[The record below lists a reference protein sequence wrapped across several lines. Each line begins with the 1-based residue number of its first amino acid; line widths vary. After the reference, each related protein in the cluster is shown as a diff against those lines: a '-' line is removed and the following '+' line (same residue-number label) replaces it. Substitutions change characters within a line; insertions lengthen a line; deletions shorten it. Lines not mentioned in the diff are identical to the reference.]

1 MVQVH
6 STLRH
11 QSPNSFDFL
20 APGPWPLTHLV
31 SPRLSHRIASVV
43 AATLASIFLL
53 FLVAPIA
60 ELVATGG
67 GSGLRKLTSDAEL
80 RSSLWLTL
88 VTATAAVLC
97 GVAGGTPI
105 AYLLARRQFRGRAVL
120 SAVLD
125 LPLLIPHPV
134 AGIALLLVL
143 GRNSA
148 IGGAALDAGIRII
161 GSPIGIAVAM
171 LFVSAPLYV
180 SGAREAFARVDPRYE
195 AVARTLGDPPWRAFR
210 RVSLPLSMR
219 GLVAAAV
226 VMWARAV
233 SEFGAIVVITYNP
246 KAASVLSYDRFT
258 SYGLSEALPVAAVL
272 AILSLVPLT
281 LLRALRYGRTAADTG
296 WAGEG

>member
-1 MVQVH
+1 M
-6 STLRH
+6 S
-11 QSPNSFDFL
+11 SPSRF
-20 APGPWPLTHLV
+20 PHHV
-31 SPRLSHRIASVV
+31 ASVV

-53 FLVAPIA
+53 FLVTPIA
-60 ELVATGG
+60 ELVITGG
-67 GSGLRKLTSDAEL
+67 GSGLRKLTTDAEL

-88 VTATAAVLC
+88 TTATAAVLC

-105 AYLLARRQFRGRAVL
+105 AYLLARRQFRGRAIL

-148 IGGAALDAGIRII
+148 VGGAALEAGIRIV

-246 KAASVLSYDRFT
+246 KAASVLSFDRFT
-258 SYGLSEALPVAAVL
+258 SFGLSEALPVAAVL
-272 AILSLVPLT
+272 AILALVPLT
-281 LLRALRYGRTAADTG
+281 LLRALRYGRTAADTTG
-296 WAGEG
+296 VGEG